1 MFAICRRTFIAAAVA
16 AALIPLGAN
25 AAEKTY
31 DADVVVIGAGA
42 SGTAAAWAAAEK
54 GLKVVT
60 LEKAAFPGGTGQ
72 FSEGIFAV
80 ESRMQKDWNYAL
92 TKDEAFL
99 KIMNYGHWRGNA
111 KTGRT
116 HKDASPVAYK
126 SIFIDI
132 STPIRIFMVE

>member
-72 FSEGIFAV
+72 FSEGI
-80 ESRMQKDWNYAL
+80 SRSKAGCRRIG
-92 TKDEAFL
+92 TT
-99 KIMNYGHWRGNA
+99 RSP
-111 KTGRT
+111 RT
-116 HKDASPVAYK
+116 RPS
-126 SIFIDI
+126 
-132 STPIRIFMVE
+132 

>member
-60 LEKAAFPGGTGQ
+60 LL
-72 FSEGIFAV
+72 S
-80 ESRMQKDWNYAL
+80 L
-92 TKDEAFL
+92 TVPT
-99 KIMNYGHWRGNA
+99 RGNPCSA
-111 KTGRT
+111 WGY
-116 HKDASPVAYK
+116 APF
-126 SIFIDI
+126 FIV
-132 STPIRIFMVE
+132 PNLL